1 MENGTIPHSPIEQVA
16 WLEHNLCNLPY
27 FNEHL
32 ATKEASPLQANG
44 IEVLQINIGY
54 RCNLRCRHCHVN
66 GSPERD
72 EIMSRDVMEHCLVA
86 LQKSSAT
93 TVDITGG
100 APEMNPHFKWF
111 IAAIRAI
118 KPTIRIL
125 VRTNL
130 TLLTGNS
137 FYQDIP
143 EFLKAHRIAIVAS
156 LPCTTKK
163 RVDAV
168 RGDGVFDR
176 SIAALTLLNS
186 IGYGVGNN
194 ELELNLVFNPSGAFL
209 PEAQQELEE
218 HYRTTLAKEHGITFS
233 HLFTIT
239 NMPVSRFL
247 ENLCT
252 NGIYCDYM
260 KLLVDNFNPLSIKN
274 VMCRTTLSVG
284 WDGTLYDCDF
294 NQMLRL
300 PIEASAPQH
309 ISAFDEAI
317 MNKRHIVTNQHCYGC
332 TAGAG
337 SSCQGCLV

>member
-1 MENGTIPHSPIEQVA
+1 MQNKAIPHSPAEQVA
-16 WLEHNLCNLPY
+16 LLDSNECSLPR
-27 FNEHL
+27 FHERL
-32 ATKEASPLQANG
+32 ASEGVSQLQADG
-44 IEVLQINIGY
+44 IEILQLNIGY
-54 RCNLRCRHCHVN
+54 RCNLRCTHCHVN
-66 GSPERD
+66 GSPERH
-72 EIMSRDVMEHCLVA
+72 ELMSREVMEQCLVA
-86 LQKSSAT
+86 LDKSNAT

-100 APEMNPHFKWF
+100 APEMNPHFRWF
-111 IAAIRAI
+111 IGELRAT
-118 KPTIRIL
+118 KPDARIL

-130 TLLTGNS
+130 TLLTDNKTYS
-137 FYQDIP
+137 DIP
-143 EFLKAHRIAIVAS
+143 ELLKAHRIALIAS

-163 RVDAV
+163 TVDAV

-176 SIAALTLLNS
+176 SIAALKLLNS
-186 IGYGVGNN
+186 IGYGTSDSA
-194 ELELNLVFNPSGAFL
+194 LELNLVFNPSGAFL
-209 PEAQQELEE
+209 PEAQQQLEH
-218 HYRTTLAKEHGITFS
+218 HYRTELQNKYGITFS

-252 NGIYCDYM
+252 NGTYCDYM
-260 KLLVDNFNPLSIKN
+260 KLLVDSFNPTSVKN

-300 PIEASAPQH
+300 PVECSVPQH
-309 ISAFDEAI
+309 INAFDAEVLS
-317 MNKRHIVTNQHCYGC
+317 KRHIVTNQHCYGC